1 MASDDYGRID
11 EWREELIE
19 WRRDFHRHPELAFE
33 EERTSQIVTERLRS
47 FGIDE
52 VHHGIAKTG
61 VVATVRAGS
70 SDRSVALRAD
80 MDALPIHEKNRF
92 GHRSTVPGKMH
103 ACGHDGHT
111 AMLLGAARYL
121 AETRNFDGAVQL
133 IFQPAEEKD
142 GGAGVMVREGLFE
155 RFPADKVFG
164 LHNFPGVPTGLFAT
178 NSGPFMAAIDQ
189 FEIEIR
195 GRGTHGAWPHSGI
208 DPIVAASQVVLGLQ
222 TLVSR
227 NVDPRRRAV
236 VSVTMNHAGEA
247 FNVIPETAYLAGGVR
262 SFLRDV
268 QDTLE
273 QGLERIVHGV
283 CAAHGANAK
292 VDYDRYYPATV
303 NAPRETEEMTAAA
316 RSMGWEVDDG
326 MEPLM
331 GSDDFAFL
339 AEERP
344 GSFMMI
350 GNGDSE
356 MLHTP
361 RYDFNDELLTLGAK
375 YWARLAESQLP
386 T

>member
-1 MASDDYGRID
+1 MASDNYGRID
-11 EWREELIE
+11 GWRDELTE

-33 EERTSQIVTERLRS
+33 EVRTAGIVAERLRS
-47 FGIDE
+47 FGVE
-52 VHHGIAKTG
+52 VHEGIARTG
-61 VVATVRAGS
+61 VVGTIRSGS
-70 SDRSVALRAD
+70 SDRAVALRAD
-80 MDALPIHEKNRF
+80 MDALPIEEKNQF
-92 GHRSTVPGKMH
+92 GHCSTVTGRMH

-121 AETRNFDGAVQL
+121 AETRDFDGTVQL

-164 LHNFPGVPTGLFAT
+164 LHNFPGVPAGAFAT
-178 NSGPFMAAIDQ
+178 GSGPFMAAIDQ

-195 GRGTHGAWPHSGI
+195 GRGTHGAWPNAGI

-227 NVDPRRRAV
+227 NIDPRRRAV
-236 VSVTMNHAGEA
+236 VSVTMSHAGAA
-247 FNVIPETAYLAGGVR
+247 FNVIPETATLAGGVR

-273 QGLERIVHGV
+273 TGLERVVHGI
-283 CAAHGANAK
+283 CAAHGANAR
-292 VDYDRYYPATV
+292 VDYERYYPATI
-303 NAPRETEEMTAAA
+303 NAPVETEESAAA
-316 RSMGWEVDDG
+316 VRSLGWEVDTG

-350 GNGDSE
+350 GNGDTE

-361 RYDFNDELLTLGAK
+361 RYDFNDDLLTIGAR
-375 YWARLAESQLP
+375 YWVRLAESQLAA
-386 T
+386 

>member
-1 MASDDYGRID
+1 MAANSLSRIED
-11 EWREELIE
+11 WRSELVE

-33 EERTSQIVTERLRS
+33 EVRTAGLVAERLRS
-47 FGIDE
+47 FGVE
-52 VHHGIAKTG
+52 VHEGIARTG
-61 VVATVRAGS
+61 VVGTIRAGS

-80 MDALPIHEKNRF
+80 MDALPIEEKNQF
-92 GHRSTVPGKMH
+92 GHCSTSPGKMH

-111 AMLLGAARYL
+111 TMLLGAARYL
-121 AETRNFDGAVQL
+121 AETRNFDGTVQL

-155 RFPADKVFG
+155 RFPALSVFG
-164 LHNFPGVPTGLFAT
+164 LHNFPGLATGTFAT
-178 NSGPFMAAIDQ
+178 NSGPFMSAIDH
-189 FEIEIR
+189 FEVEVR
-195 GRGTHGAWPHSGI
+195 GKGTHGAWPHSGI
-208 DPIVAASQVVLGLQ
+208 DPIVAAAQIVLGLQ

-236 VSVTMNHAGEA
+236 VSVTMSHAGDA
-247 FNVIPETAYLAGGVR
+247 FNVIPETASLAGGVR
-262 SFLRDV
+262 SFVREV
-268 QDTLE
+268 QETLE
-273 QGLERIVHGV
+273 AGIERIVHGI
-283 CAAHGANAK
+283 CAAHGANAR
-292 VDYDRYYPATV
+292 VDYERYYPATV
-303 NAPRETEEMTAAA
+303 NAPRQTEEMAAAA
-316 RSMGWEVDDG
+316 RSLGAEVSTD

-339 AEERP
+339 SEERP

-361 RYDFNDELLTLGAK
+361 RYDFNDDLLIVGAR
-375 YWARLAESQLP
+375 YWVRLAESQLP